1 MPPKAQKE
9 IVYPIN
15 SEEHFQSIAN
25 PENKKLSIIDLH
37 ATWCGPC
44 QVMFQ
49 NYRTIYFNYEQADNR
64 IEFWTCDTSF
74 LPADLYKKYIT
85 NPTSCKPKFLIYL
98 EGEIKGDVEGADISK
113 IENLVTKYIPAL
125 DE

>member
-15 SEEHFQSIAN
+15 SEEHFTQITS
-25 PENKKLSIIDLH
+25 PENKKLSSKFTIQVYNKLVIDLH

-64 IEFWTCDTSF
+64 IEFWTVS
-74 LPADLYKKYIT
+74 YISSLT
-85 NPTSCKPKFLIYL
+85 FS
-98 EGEIKGDVEGADISK
+98 
-113 IENLVTKYIPAL
+113 
-125 DE
+125 

>member
-1 MPPKAQKE
+1 MPPKQQKE

-15 SEEHFQSIAN
+15 SEEHFHQIAS
-25 PENKKLSIIDLH
+25 PDNKKLVIIDLH
-37 ATWCGPC
+37 ASWCGPC
-44 QVMFQ
+44 VVMYQ

-64 IEFWTCDTSF
+64 LEFWTCDSSL
-74 LPADLYKKYIT
+74 LPAGLHKKYVT
-85 NPTSCKPKFLIYL
+85 NPTSCKPKFLVYL

-113 IENLVTKYIPAL
+113 IERLVATHIPAL